1 MIAKKDLL
9 GVNLSVVDYEA
20 VVAAVLDAARNERPL
35 GVAPLAVHG
44 VMTGALDR
52 IHRYRLN
59 ALDLLVPDG
68 QPVRWAL
75 NRLHGAGLADRVY
88 GPTLM
93 LRVAVAAAAEGLRV
107 YLYGSRSIV
116 LKALASNLRERI
128 PRLEIAGAQP
138 SAFGRVSAEAK
149 AAIASTIRQ
158 SGAHIV
164 FVGLGCPRQE
174 VWIYEHLRE
183 LPMPMLALGAAFD
196 IHAGLLPQ
204 APRWMQDRGLEW
216 LFRLYHEPRRLWRRY
231 LLLNPAYVALVSMQ
245 SMGVHVARLDAAVP
259 PGEETRFA

>member
-1 MIAKKDLL
+1 MILRNELL
-9 GVNLSVVDYEA
+9 GVKLSAVDYET
-20 VVAAVLDAARNERPL
+20 VVGMVLAAARNQRTL

-75 NRLHGAGLADRVY
+75 NLLHGVGLVGRVY

-93 LRVAVAAAAEGLRV
+93 LRVAVAAAAEGLPV
-107 YLYGSRSIV
+107 YLYGSRPIV
-116 LKALASNLRERI
+116 LEALASNLRERI
-128 PRLEIAGAQP
+128 PQLEIAGARP
-138 SAFGRVSAEAK
+138 SAFGRVSTEAK
-149 AAIASTIRQ
+149 AEIASMIRK
-158 SGAHIV
+158 SGARIV

-174 VWIYEHLRE
+174 IWIYEHLHDLR
-183 LPMPMLALGAAFD
+183 MPMLGFGAAFD

-204 APRWMQDRGLEW
+204 APNWMQDRGLEW
-216 LFRLYHEPRRLWRRY
+216 LFRFYQEPRRLWRRY
-231 LLLNPAYVALVSMQ
+231 LLLNPVYVGLVTMQ
-245 SMGVHVARLDAAVP
+245 YMGVHVVRSGAAVP
-259 PGEETRFA
+259 PTEETGFA